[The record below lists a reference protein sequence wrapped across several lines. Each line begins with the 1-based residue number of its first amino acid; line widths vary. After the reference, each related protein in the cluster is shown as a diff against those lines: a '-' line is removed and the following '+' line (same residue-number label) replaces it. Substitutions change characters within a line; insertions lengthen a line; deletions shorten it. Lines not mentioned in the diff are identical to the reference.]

1 MQIKQLILVGLGG
14 ATGSILRYILQRV
27 LTGLF
32 PHAFPVGTFAVNIIG
47 CFLIGLFYGWSER
60 YAGISPEM
68 RLLLM
73 TGFCGGFTTFSAFTL
88 EGMNLLSEQRFTIFF
103 LYFALSVLLGLA
115 ATIAGAYISDSL
127 NFHKT

>member
-1 MQIKQLILVGLGG
+1 MQIKQIILVGLGG
-14 ATGSILRYILQRV
+14 ATGSILRYVLQRI

-32 PHAFPVGTFAVNIIG
+32 PHVFPVGTFIVNITG

-60 YAGISPEM
+60 YPGLTPEI

-73 TGFCGGFTTFSAFTL
+73 TGLCGGFTTFSAFTL

-115 ATIAGAYISDSL
+115 ATITGAYISDSL
-127 NFHKT
+127 KLS